1 MSDQPNN
8 TRRAVLG
15 LAVAA
20 LVALSPLAAAG
31 ADTTTTSE
39 PVTTTTVAPTTT
51 TPTTAP
57 LTPTAPS
64 TTTTRVR
71 PSTTTSS
78 STTTTSTTTPTSS
91 SSSSSA
97 WVIALAALAG
107 LALVIALVAGIVAL
121 SRRRKAGEV
130 WLPSARAGYESAM
143 LARGLLVA
151 QPTGGDAQL
160 PQVRAQA
167 EDAARTLDR
176 VAASA
181 PDDAGQHA
189 ASSVAEGLRGV
200 MFSLEAEAL
209 LRSGATPPTPDQL
222 AEADVARRRRGGE
235 LDAALG
241 QLDSMTR
248 PPAR

>member
-1 MSDQPNN
+1 MADQRKN
-8 TRRAVLG
+8 TRRAMLS
-15 LAVAA
+15 LAVAT
-20 LVALSPLAAAG
+20 LVGLGPVALAG
-31 ADTTTTSE
+31 ADTTTTTSE

-57 LTPTAPS
+57 VTTTAPI
-64 TTTTRVR
+64 TTTTRER
-71 PSTTTSS
+71 PTTTSS
-78 STTTTSTTTPTSS
+78 ATTTTATAT

-97 WVIALAALAG
+97 WVIALAGIAG
-107 LALVIALVAGIVAL
+107 LALVIAIVAGIVAL

-160 PQVRAQA
+160 PKVRAQA

-176 VAASA
+176 VSASA
-181 PDDAGQHA
+181 PDATGQHA
-189 ASSVAEGLRGV
+189 AAAVAEGLRGV

-209 LRSGATPPTPDQL
+209 LRSAPTPPTPDQL

-235 LDAALG
+235 LDAALA
-241 QLDSMTR
+241 QLDAMTR

>member
-1 MSDQPNN
+1 MADQWKN
-8 TRRAVLG
+8 TRRAMLG

-20 LVALSPLAAAG
+20 LVALGPVALAA

-57 LTPTAPS
+57 VTTTAPI
-64 TTTTRVR
+64 TTTTRER

-78 STTTTSTTTPTSS
+78 ATTTTAKATSS
-91 SSSSSA
+91 SSSV
-97 WVIALAALAG
+97 WVIALAGLAG
-107 LALVIALVAGIVAL
+107 LALVIAIVAGIVAL

-160 PQVRAQA
+160 PKVRAQA

-176 VAASA
+176 VSASA
-181 PDDAGQHA
+181 PDDTGQHA
-189 ASSVAEGLRGV
+189 AAAVAEGLRGV

-209 LRSGATPPTPDQL
+209 LRSAPTPPTPDQL

-241 QLDSMTR
+241 QLDAMTR